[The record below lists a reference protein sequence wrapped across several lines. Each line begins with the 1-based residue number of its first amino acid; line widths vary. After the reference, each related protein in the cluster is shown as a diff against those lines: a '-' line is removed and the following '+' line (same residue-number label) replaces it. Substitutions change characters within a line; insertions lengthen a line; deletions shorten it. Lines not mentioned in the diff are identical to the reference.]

1 MVDASSAASRALPVL
16 PFVLCVSVSL
26 WLIFKA
32 MATVRIDTKGAVAI
46 LRMDK
51 ARGNSIDEPL
61 TRDLIQAAADLT
73 ADPAVRGVLLTSAHP
88 KLFSPGLDLVTLIE
102 LDRKAMERFMLLFAD
117 MVWALY
123 GLAKPMVAGVNGHA
137 VAGGC
142 ILALTAD
149 YRVLR
154 RGGAQIGLNEVRV
167 GLPLP
172 WTVTELLRASVP
184 GNALSQVALLGRNFA
199 DDEALRV
206 GLADELAD
214 AAGFED
220 HCLLR
225 LDEFVEKDGYAVA
238 TTKAALRHDVL
249 AAMKAHE
256 ARRIGPWLDGWF
268 SDRTRSRMREL
279 AAGLSKPR

>member
-1 MVDASSAASRALPVL
+1 MST
-16 PFVLCVSVSL
+16 
-26 WLIFKA
+26 I
-32 MATVRIDTKGAVAI
+32 RIDRKGPVAV
-46 LRMDK
+46 LRLDK

-61 TRDLIQAAADLT
+61 TRDLIQAARELG
-73 ADPAVRGVLLTSAHP
+73 ADPAVGGVLLTSAHP

-102 LDRKAMERFMLLFAD
+102 LDRPAMERFMLLFAE

-123 GLAKPMVAGVNGHA
+123 GLPKPMVAGVNGHA

-149 YRVLR
+149 HRVLR
-154 RGGAQIGLNEVRV
+154 RGGVQIGLNEVRV

-172 WTVTELLRASVP
+172 WSVSELLRASVP
-184 GNALSQVALLGRNFA
+184 PNALSQVALLGRNFA
-199 DDEALRV
+199 DDDALRV

-225 LDEFVEKDGYAVA
+225 LSEFVEKDAYAVA
-238 TTKAALRHDVL
+238 TTKAALRSDVL
-249 AAMKAHE
+249 ARMKAE
-256 ARRIGPWLDGWF
+256 ESRRIGGWLDGWF
-268 SDRTRSRMREL
+268 SDATRTRLRDL
-279 AAGLSKPR
+279 AASLTKPR